1 MTLKEPSMIDP
12 NTESQPLPEKL
23 LPQTSIRFFLM
34 LIGASALVMLVFR
47 SASGGSSWARI
58 VSLLI
63 TNVGACF
70 MVYAILFLI
79 ANLLSSTTEPIVR
92 VIDAAPVDER
102 ES

>member
-1 MTLKEPSMIDP
+1 MNLKELNMIDP
-12 NTESQPLPEKL
+12 STESQPLPEKL
-23 LPQTSIRFFLM
+23 LPRTSIRFFLM
-34 LIGASALVMLVFR
+34 LIGVSALVMLVFR

-79 ANLLSSTTEPIVR
+79 ANLLSSTTAPLIR
-92 VIDAAPVDER
+92 VIDPTPADEK